1 MVGMVMKTAFTF
13 KRWYWG
19 YGHDPDHNDPDQ
31 PPQWWT
37 NFVKGK
43 EFHELYKELSTVAKV
58 RYKPNGSIRVV
69 FNSPSDLSFF
79 ILRYS

>member
-1 MVGMVMKTAFTF
+1 MKTAFTF

-19 YGHDPDHNDPDQ
+19 EEHEKQ

-37 NFVKGK
+37 NFIKGK
-43 EFHELYKELSTVAKV
+43 QFHELYKELSTVAKV
-58 RYKPNGSIRVV
+58 KYKMNGSIRVV

>member
-1 MVGMVMKTAFTF
+1 MVEMEMKTAFTF

-19 YGHDPDHNDPDQ
+19 DNYDKR

-37 NFVKGK
+37 NFIKGK

>member
-1 MVGMVMKTAFTF
+1 MKTAFTF

-19 YGHDPDHNDPDQ
+19 DED

-37 NFVKGK
+37 NFSNANPSQT
-43 EFHELYKELSTVAKV
+43 FDKELSRVAKV

-69 FNSPSDLSFF
+69 FNSPELLSFF
-79 ILRYS
+79 ILRWS